1 MINMLHTAE
10 NHGMSICGILAVVTC
25 VNVNACFVNIRL
37 FGTKFTEWECCF
49 LNMMNYMRKMDC

>member
-10 NHGMSICGILAVVTC
+10 NHGMSICGVLAVVTR

-37 FGTKFTEWECCF
+37 FGTKFAEWECF
-49 LNMMNYMRKMDC
+49 FF